1 MLRPR
6 LLILPAI
13 GLLLALALLA
23 DGGSAAASAKPVPVE
38 ITDSGF
44 SPTLVTVPPG
54 TTITWMNRGSSE
66 HSVNGDGGARPSS
79 PALAP
84 GDAYSYTFRSEGEFS
99 YHDGHNPESVGRI
112 VISPGAPAPEGQ
124 ITLPPAIVVAAPDPD
139 PVTQPGF
146 DIEAQGSALE
156 AAIEAPSV
164 SPAAASQ
171 RVSSSD
177 GVVAIDSGNEWFGDA
192 SYQGGVY
199 ETVIHEGGSIQ
210 WNMVQGLHNVFE
222 CGDNWSQLGTSCG
235 SAAWS
240 SDMVVPEGSSY
251 ARSFDAGG
259 VFYYVCVIHPQTMRG
274 KVTVETASEP
284 SPQPAVPD
292 DSSNSDPVVEE
303 PISGS
308 SQEPVVAG
316 ETSLPNGGGPPLA
329 DQPIARNLI
338 FLLVAAA
345 ALIVSTAVFIGGGM
359 ACNRSEP

>member
-1 MLRPR
+1 MLRSR
-6 LLILPAI
+6 LLILPAA

-23 DGGSAAASAKPVPVE
+23 DVGSTAASSRPVPVE
-38 ITDSGF
+38 ITDSGY
-44 SPTLVTVPPG
+44 SPALVTVPPG
-54 TTITWMNRGSSE
+54 STITWVNRGTSD
-66 HSVNGDGGARPSS
+66 HSVNGDGGSRPSS

-99 YHDGHNPESVGRI
+99 YHDGNNPESVGRI
-112 VISPGAPAPEGQ
+112 VISAGAPAPEGP
-124 ITLPPAIVVAAPDPD
+124 ITPPTAVEVAAPDPD
-139 PVTQPGF
+139 PVTQPSI
-146 DIEAQGSALE
+146 DIDAQDSASEAE
-156 AAIEAPSV
+156 IEAPSA

-171 RVSSSD
+171 RVSSSN
-177 GVVAIDSGNEWFGDA
+177 VVVIDSGNEWFGDA

-199 ETVIHEGGSIQ
+199 ETVVHEGGSVQ

-222 CGDNWSQLGTSCG
+222 CGDSWSQLGTSCG

-240 SDMVVPEGSSY
+240 SDMVVPEGSHY
-251 ARSFDAGG
+251 TRTFDASG

-274 KVTVETASEP
+274 KVTVEAGSDP
-284 SPQPAVPD
+284 SPQPTAPADSPPPD
-292 DSSNSDPVVEE
+292 SVED

-308 SQEPVVAG
+308 FQAPVVAG
-316 ETSLPNGGGPPLA
+316 ETSLPNGGGSPLT